1 LLSVADDGTLFTY
14 RIDMESVKA
23 KSRGEIIDAYTYPDL
38 AGGLTEN
45 TYADKIELLEEEEED
60 IIDDSKYS
68 V

>member
-1 LLSVADDGTLFTY
+1 
-14 RIDMESVKA
+14 MESVKA